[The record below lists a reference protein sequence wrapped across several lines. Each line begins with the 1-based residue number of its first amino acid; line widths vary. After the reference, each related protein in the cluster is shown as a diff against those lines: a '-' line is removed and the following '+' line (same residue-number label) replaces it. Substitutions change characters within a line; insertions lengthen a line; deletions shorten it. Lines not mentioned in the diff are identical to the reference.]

1 MWLYKQL
8 PFKESLLLQNP
19 HFIFCFI
26 VESFVKA
33 HSQTKIG
40 HWELVVKVA
49 ESEVAAF
56 IFRLLK
62 LD

>member
-8 PFKESLLLQNP
+8 PFKEYLPLQNL

-26 VESFVKA
+26 MELFVKA
-33 HSQTKIG
+33 RSQTKIG

-56 IFRLLK
+56 IFWLLK